1 LEPTQA
7 TAALGIALAIQGP
20 TMNKPNV
27 TMDDL
32 YLKANLLV
40 SGIDFGASELMS
52 ELIAARKVRPG
63 NGLYNYNRSSEKE
76 LRPRAPPGCGTESS
90 ASSEPVLKVLGQS
103 NIQAPNEV
111 WWSFNG
117 ARMMAEVRSNPSSQY
132 RVEWLDGSAKLV
144 NKDTE
149 TTIGPVDFPVQYN
162 FNWKRTSHG
171 AKMGEVVH
179 IMGENAL
186 RVYPDMTCLMDKPG
200 IKCRFCGVLPERG
213 PLTDI
218 QIQENIYESIVAAQD
233 EMAVDHIFMS
243 TGAFYDSKTNDFYA
257 GIIAAIRRALRNPH
271 AEVLFA
277 LTPPPKQRLDQVS
290 KLIDAGLTDVS
301 FNLEAWDDARWDLSN
316 PQNLGTFK
324 VRRGKKD
331 HFYGFELVI
340 ARLGRGAAKSN
351 FVGGL
356 DTVESFGRGVDYLLD
371 LGVIPSMTVFYLTPG
386 SDWSDNGV
394 NPCVEH
400 FNRDPAGFLVESYL
414 TLAEKT
420 CAAGM
425 KPHWARSNRISALE
439 LDAFAYLLG
448 DPEPPS
454 RVDDRRRAA
463 EMSAAQVGAM

>member
-1 LEPTQA
+1 
-7 TAALGIALAIQGP
+7 
-20 TMNKPNV
+20 MNKPNV
-27 TMDDL
+27 TLDDL

-40 SGIDFGASELMS
+40 SGIDFGAPEVMS

-63 NGLYNYNRSSEKE
+63 NGLYNYNRTEKRSESNVSSE
-76 LRPRAPPGCGTESS
+76 R
-90 ASSEPVLKVLGQS
+90 VLKVLGQS

-111 WWSFNG
+111 WWNFNG
-117 ARMMAEVRSNPSSQY
+117 ARMMAEVRSNPSSRY
-132 RVEWLDGSAKLV
+132 LIEWRDGAATLV
-144 NKDTE
+144 NKDTQ
-149 TTIGPVDFPVQYN
+149 TGIGPIDFPVQHS
-162 FNWKRTSHG
+162 FNWNRTSHG
-171 AKMGEVVH
+171 KKMGEVVH

-186 RVYPDMTCLMDKPG
+186 RIYPDMTCLMDRPG

-213 PLTDI
+213 PVSDTE
-218 QIQENIYESIVAAQD
+218 IQENICESIVAAQA
-233 EMAVDHIFMS
+233 EMPVDHIFMS
-243 TGAFYDSKTNDFYA
+243 TGAFYDWKTNEFYV
-257 GIIAAIRRALRNPH
+257 GVIAAIRRALRNPY
-271 AEVLFA
+271 AEILFA

-301 FNLEAWDDARWDLSN
+301 FNLEAWDDTRWDLAN
-316 PQNLGTFK
+316 PLNLGMFK
-324 VRRGKKD
+324 VKRGKKD
-331 HFYGFELVI
+331 HFNGFEHVI

-356 DTVESFGRGVDYLLD
+356 DTVESFAQGVDRLLEW
-371 LGVIPSMTVFYLTPG
+371 GVIPSMTVFYLTPG

-400 FNRDPAGFLVESYL
+400 FKRDPAGFLVESYL

-420 CAAGM
+420 LAVGM

-439 LDAFAYLLG
+439 VDAFAYLLG

-463 EMSAAQVGAM
+463 QVSVVDRW

>member
-1 LEPTQA
+1 
-7 TAALGIALAIQGP
+7 
-20 TMNKPNV
+20 MNNRNV
-27 TMDDL
+27 TLGDL
-32 YLKANLLV
+32 YLKANFLV
-40 SGIDFGASELMS
+40 SGIDFGAPEVMG

-63 NGLYNYNRSSEKE
+63 NGLYNYNRSTEKGSE
-76 LRPRAPPGCGTESS
+76 PNV
-90 ASSEPVLKVLGQS
+90 SSERVLRVLGQS

-111 WWSFNG
+111 WWNFNG
-117 ARMMAEVRSNPSSQY
+117 ARMMAEVRSNPSSRY
-132 RVEWLDGSAKLV
+132 RVEWRDGVATLV
-144 NKDTE
+144 NKDRE
-149 TTIGPVDFPVQYN
+149 TAIGPVDFPVQHS
-162 FNWKRTSHG
+162 FNWNRTSHG
-171 AKMGEVVH
+171 TKMGEVVH

-186 RVYPDMTCLMDKPG
+186 RIYPDMTCLMDKPG

-213 PLTDI
+213 PLTDT
-218 QIQENIYESIVAAQD
+218 QIQENIYESIVAAQA
-233 EMAVDHIFMS
+233 EMPVDHIFMS
-243 TGAFYDSKTNDFYA
+243 TGAFYDRQTNDFYA
-257 GIIAAIRRALRNPH
+257 GVIAAICKALRNPH

-277 LTPPPKQRLDQVS
+277 LTPPPKEKLDQIT

-316 PQNLGTFK
+316 PANLGTFK
-324 VRRGKKD
+324 VKRGKKD
-331 HFYGFELVI
+331 HLHGFELVV

-356 DTVESFGRGVDYLLD
+356 DTVKSFGQGVDRLLE

-400 FNRDPAGFLVESYL
+400 FKRDPAGFLVESYL

-420 CAAGM
+420 LATGM

-439 LDAFAYLLG
+439 VDAFAYLLD

-463 EMSAAQVGAM
+463 QVSLVS